1 MHRAVMAGA
10 ADNIIMETDKKHNFG
25 NANDSQETLFLQMV
39 TNTISDFKMVEKKD
53 KILVAVSGGADSISL
68 VLSLLALK
76 DRYQIK
82 LGIAHLNHMLRKEE
96 SIRDEVFVKQFA
108 DRLGLPYFSRQV
120 NVKAHAKKHGLSV
133 EQAGREVRYAY
144 FQQLACDHGY
154 TKIATG
160 HNKDDN
166 AELVLMNL
174 LRGSGPKGLC
184 GIPPVR
190 NNIYIRPLLRIY
202 KREILDFL
210 DSINQEYMFDSSND
224 DMTYLR
230 NKIRCKLLPHLVS
243 EFNPEIIDAL
253 DRLSNILKTEEEY
266 FEIETQKAYMLCLQ
280 KTDDLSVALFKTKL
294 SDLHPAILNRVIR
307 EAIRAVKNNLN
318 RITLAHINDIIQF
331 SFNALS
337 GTSLDLPGQIRVYK
351 ENKII
356 IFRKEKQPLRD
367 MGKKAKDQRWA
378 AQKQ

>member
-1 MHRAVMAGA
+1 MKA
-10 ADNIIMETDKKHNFG
+10 NKKHNIEFS
-25 NANDSQETLFLQMV
+25 NNSQKINLFQMV
-39 TNTISDFKMVEKKD
+39 TNTINDLKMLEKKD
-53 KILVAVSGGADSISL
+53 KILVAVSGGADSIAL

-82 LGIAHLNHMLRKEE
+82 LGIAHLNHMIRGEE
-96 SIRDEVFVKQFA
+96 SIRDEIFAEQFA
-108 DRLGLPYFSRQV
+108 SQLGLPCFSRQV
-120 NVKAHAKKHGLSV
+120 NVKAHAKKYGLSI
-133 EQAGREVRYAY
+133 EQAGREVRYEY
-144 FQQLACDHGY
+144 FKHLARDHGY

-190 NNIYIRPLLRIY
+190 NHIYIRPLIRIY
-202 KREILDFL
+202 KKEILDFL
-210 DSINQEYMFDSSND
+210 NSINQEYMFDSTNND
-224 DMTYLR
+224 MVYLR
-230 NKIRCKLLPHLVS
+230 NKIRCKLLPHLIS

-266 FEIETQKAYMLCLQ
+266 FEIETQKAYTLCLQ
-280 KTDDLSVALFKTKL
+280 KADELSVALFKTKL

-307 EAIRAVKNNLN
+307 EAIKAIKKNLN
-318 RITLAHINDIIQF
+318 RITLTHINDIIRF
-331 SFNALS
+331 SFNTLS

-351 ENKII
+351 KKNII
-356 IFRKEKQPLRD
+356 MFKKEKKPLRD
-367 MGKKAKDQRWA
+367 MGKIAKHQRRA
-378 AQKQ
+378 ELKQ